1 VTSISQP
8 LPAVDVVIPT
18 RNRPEL
24 LRAAIESVRSQDYD
38 GPLHVYVVFDGAEP
52 DPTLAADG
60 PVPVHVMRNERKP
73 GLCGTRNTGVL
84 AGDGELVAFLD
95 DDDRWLP
102 GKLRKQVAL
111 LLSRPQAEF
120 ATTSSCVEFRGTR
133 TDRPLGT
140 DTITHERL
148 LDSRVFTAHSS
159 TYLFRRS
166 ALLGSG
172 GLVDE
177 DAPDGQNEDWEL
189 LLRYS
194 ARHPI
199 AHLDEPLVAIRWG
212 ATSLFAH
219 AWEGK
224 IAGARWILERFPEI
238 TGSRVGY
245 ARVLGQIAFAQAA
258 LGERRAA
265 LRTVA
270 QLLRVNWREPRG
282 YLAALAALGMP
293 ASAILGVLHRLGRG
307 V

>member
-1 VTSISQP
+1 MTQP
-8 LPAVDVVIPT
+8 SVDVVIPT

-24 LRAAIESVRSQDYD
+24 LRAAVDSVRSQDYD
-38 GPLHVYVVFDGAEP
+38 GPLCVYVVFDGEEP
-52 DPTLAADG
+52 DASLAADG
-60 PVPVHVMRNERKP
+60 PVPVRVLRNERKP
-73 GLCGTRNTGVL
+73 GLCGTRNTGIL
-84 AGDGELVAFLD
+84 AGGGELIAFLD

-102 GKLRKQVAL
+102 GKLRKQVQL
-111 LLSRPQAEF
+111 LMSRPEAEF
-120 ATTSSCVEFRGTR
+120 ATTSSCVDFRGTR
-133 TDRPLGT
+133 TDRPAGT
-140 DTITHERL
+140 DTITYERL
-148 LDSRVFTAHSS
+148 LESRMFTAHSS

-194 ARHPI
+194 ARQPI
-199 AHLDEPLVAIRWG
+199 VHLDEPLVAVRWG

-224 IAGARWILERFPEI
+224 IAGARWILERFPDI
-238 TGSRVGY
+238 TTSRVGY

-258 LGERRAA
+258 LRDRRAA

-282 YLAALAALGMP
+282 YLAALAALGVP
-293 ASAILGVLHRLGRG
+293 ASAILAVLHRFGRG

>member
-1 VTSISQP
+1 MT
-8 LPAVDVVIPT
+8 LPSVDVVIPT

-38 GPLHVYVVFDGAEP
+38 GPLRLYVVFDGEEP
-52 DPTLAADG
+52 DAGLADDG
-60 PVPVHVMRNERKP
+60 TDGTVPVRVLRNERTP
-73 GLCGTRNTGVL
+73 GLCGTRNTGIL

-102 GKLRKQVAL
+102 GKLRKQVQML
-111 LLSRPQAEF
+111 MSRPSAEF

-133 TDRPLGT
+133 TDRPAGT
-140 DTITHERL
+140 DTITHQRL
-148 LDSRVFTAHSS
+148 LESRMFTAHSS

-199 AHLDEPLVAIRWG
+199 AHLDEPLVAVRWG
-212 ATSLFAH
+212 TTSLFARS
-219 AWEGK
+219 WEGK

-238 TGSRVGY
+238 STSRVGY

-258 LGERRAA
+258 LGDRRAA
-265 LRTVA
+265 LRTA
-270 QLLRVNWREPRG
+270 TELLRVRWREPRG
-282 YLAALAALGMP
+282 YLAAVAALGVP
-293 ASAILGVLHRLGRG
+293 APVILGILHRFGRG